1 MIPMMKVVM
10 AMLTNNRSG
19 PGKEAW
25 TEKRHGKNAVILDD
39 SGTERLA
46 VAIVKQA
53 CDDYEKVLRQM
64 LRKPSPAVLRSLKEE
79 KAEQEQFFLS
89 PWFETLVDIDGRWLM
104 KKLQKNA
111 VDKEKARV
119 EAKLKKAKDKVSKRM
134 KKGG

>member
-1 MIPMMKVVM
+1 
-10 AMLTNNRSG
+10 MLTNNRSG

-25 TEKRHGKNAVILDD
+25 TEKRHGKKAVILDD

-53 CDDYEKVLRQM
+53 FDDYEKVLRQI

-79 KAEQEQFFLS
+79 KAEQERFFLS

-119 EAKLKKAKDKVSKRM
+119 EAKLKKAKDRVSKRM

>member
-1 MIPMMKVVM
+1 MKVVT
-10 AMLTNNRSG
+10 AMLTNNRSESG
-19 PGKEAW
+19 KDERDKRRPGKKAI
-25 TEKRHGKNAVILDD
+25 ILDD

-53 CDDYEKVLRQM
+53 CDDYEKTLRQM
-64 LRKPSPAVLRSLKEE
+64 LRKPSPTVLRSLKEE
-79 KAEQEQFFLS
+79 KAEQERFFLS